1 MPCIWMIYN
10 PELDK
15 ELQEEEVIDLICFVY
30 LWAKRRNTIDGCLVL
45 GLDGHF
51 LLNRCT
57 RISFIVFFF
66 FFFFIVCYMSNCSR
80 NNVFVKPWRYLGCYT
95 MACPMRICNK
105 YIWGKKTSSTHD
117 RWKSKKTDQRTSRKQ
132 RNQVRLY
139 TQC

>member
-66 FFFFIVCYMSNCSR
+66 FYRVLYEQLQSKQCVCKTLEVSGLLYNGMSNE
-80 NNVFVKPWRYLGCYT
+80 N
-95 MACPMRICNK
+95 M
-105 YIWGKKTSSTHD
+105 
-117 RWKSKKTDQRTSRKQ
+117 
-132 RNQVRLY
+132 
-139 TQC
+139 